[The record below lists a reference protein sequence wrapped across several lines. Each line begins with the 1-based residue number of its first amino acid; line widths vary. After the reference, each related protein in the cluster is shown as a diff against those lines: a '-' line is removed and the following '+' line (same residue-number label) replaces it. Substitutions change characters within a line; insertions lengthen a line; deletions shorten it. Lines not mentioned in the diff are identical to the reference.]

1 MRSFQ
6 CCLLSLLVLQ
16 SFVSPQFRVA
26 ASPSPNSLIL
36 RVRLADGS
44 MEKIQVDK
52 DKDLSL
58 SQILSKYPRE
68 SGDTILVG
76 PKKIDDDSLCISKLG
91 VKHGSMITIQA
102 KPKKTKTKPSFALDH
117 DANQFQPFPDLH
129 KNYHAA
135 VRARARNRSGG
146 SSFGDLSNLHASLH
160 VVEPQPTAPL
170 LRVYMCHVSAARFH
184 ANTKAQRVGLLL
196 GTVQRERVDTKPK
209 KMRTSLSSTPSDAD
223 FCQVAKVHAIY
234 EPPQPKGNDKI
245 YDAGALMN
253 RDDAS
258 LQRILKLAGYLGLK
272 PVGWIFTYP
281 ENRHGN
287 DNEGLPVWCAD
298 IQTGAQLQI
307 AEMKARDRTEGA
319 KFATLAMDAATGATE
334 AFALSDVVVQMVAED
349 MLMLEDEND
358 RHAKT
363 QNAVVVDGRETKS
376 LDSVLCLVNTALLSH
391 DGLYASSTKPT
402 KKNGSLTTKTKKALV
417 AALGEKT
424 DGKLLTLLGEFR
436 ILVALDTLL
445 HQNDDEM
452 QDLCRA
458 VRKWARGQKQGTTVP
473 ANLKRKLTTLLSS
486 H

>member
-1 MRSFQ
+1 M
-6 CCLLSLLVLQ
+6 
-16 SFVSPQFRVA
+16 
-26 ASPSPNSLIL
+26 
-36 RVRLADGS
+36 
-44 MEKIQVDK
+44 
-52 DKDLSL
+52 
-58 SQILSKYPRE
+58 
-68 SGDTILVG
+68 
-76 PKKIDDDSLCISKLG
+76 
-91 VKHGSMITIQA
+91 
-102 KPKKTKTKPSFALDH
+102 
-117 DANQFQPFPDLH
+117 
-129 KNYHAA
+129 
-135 VRARARNRSGG
+135 
-146 SSFGDLSNLHASLH
+146 
-160 VVEPQPTAPL
+160 EPQPVAPL

-184 ANTKAQRVGLLL
+184 ASCTKEQQQRVGLLL
-196 GTVQRERVDTKPK
+196 GTIQRERVDTKPK

-234 EPPQPKGNDKI
+234 EPPQTPPKANDKM
-245 YDAGALMN
+245 YDASALLN
-253 RDDAS
+253 RNDAS
-258 LQRILKLAGYLGLK
+258 LQRILKLADYLGLQ

-307 AEMKARDRTEGA
+307 AEMKARDRIEGA

-358 RHAKT
+358 RHVKT

-402 KKNGSLTTKTKKALV
+402 KKNGSLTKKTKKALV
-417 AALGEKT
+417 AALGEKN

-445 HQNDDEM
+445 HHNDDEM
-452 QDLCRA
+452 QGLCQA